1 MPAGQPPLLCFG
13 SQTQITSRKPFQ
25 GLMVAAF
32 LEVNGFQPA
41 AWSVMSHFR
50 LVFVSS
56 AALGSSFIL
65 GLRLLRV
72 HPEREM
78 PLEKNQVS
86 AGAAQSVFYTIR
98 TSCVGARRICARRR
112 PPALL

>member
-1 MPAGQPPLLCFG
+1 
-13 SQTQITSRKPFQ
+13 
-25 GLMVAAF
+25 MVAAL
-32 LEVNGFQPA
+32 LEANSFQPA

-86 AGAAQSVFYTIR
+86 VSTAQSVFYTMR
-98 TSCVGARRICARRR
+98 TSCMGAGRIHARRR
-112 PPALL
+112 PPVLLQNVLDHFSGNW